1 VAKLEKSLMPK
12 LAAVPLDIPEV
23 LLITPRKFKDDR
35 GYFTETYQATDFAEL
50 GIRCSFVQDNQALSI
65 PSKTVRGLHFQRP
78 PMSQAKLVR
87 VLRGAIFDAV
97 VDIRRGSPTYGR
109 WCVATLT
116 AEGGEQLFVPHG
128 FAHAYCTLEP
138 NTEVFYKVDN
148 LYSKDCDAGLLWN
161 DPTIGIT
168 WPIAER
174 DAVVSEKD
182 RNLPLLVNFN
192 TPFQAQGV

>member
-1 VAKLEKSLMPK
+1 MPK
-12 LAAVPLDIPEV
+12 LAAVPLDIPDV
-23 LLITPRKFKDDR
+23 LLITPQKFKDSR

-50 GIRCSFVQDNQALSI
+50 GIRCSFVQDSQALSI
-65 PSKTVRGLHFQRP
+65 PSNTVRGLHFQRP

-87 VLRGAIFDAV
+87 VLRGRIFDAV

-109 WCVATLT
+109 WCAATIT

-148 LYSKDCDAGLLWN
+148 LYSKECDGGVLWN
-161 DPTIGIT
+161 DPTIGIS
-168 WPIAER
+168 WPVAEQ
-174 DAVVSEKD
+174 DAIMSEKD

-192 TPFQAQGV
+192 TPFQAHGV

>member
-1 VAKLEKSLMPK
+1 MEKLENSLMPK
-12 LAAVPLDIPEV
+12 LAVIPLDIPEV
-23 LLITPRKFKDDR
+23 LLITPQRFKDNR

-65 PSKTVRGLHFQRP
+65 PTNTVRGLHFQRP

-87 VLRGAIFDAV
+87 VLRGRIFDAV

-109 WCVATLT
+109 WCAATLT

-128 FAHAYCTLEP
+128 FAHSYCTLEP

-148 LYSKDCDAGLLWN
+148 LYSKECDGGVLWN
-161 DPTIGIT
+161 DPTIGIS

-174 DAVVSEKD
+174 DAILSEKD

-192 TPFQAQGV
+192 TPFQALGV

>member
-1 VAKLEKSLMPK
+1 MPK
-12 LAAVPLDIPEV
+12 LAAVPLDIPDV
-23 LLITPRKFKDDR
+23 LLITPQKFKDSR

-50 GIRCSFVQDNQALSI
+50 GIRCSFVQDSQALSI
-65 PSKTVRGLHFQRP
+65 PSNTVRGLHFQRP

-87 VLRGAIFDAV
+87 VLRGRIFDAV

-109 WCVATLT
+109 WCAATLT

-161 DPTIGIT
+161 DPTIGIS
-168 WPIAER
+168 WPVAEQ
-174 DAVVSEKD
+174 DAIMSEKD

-192 TPFQAQGV
+192 TPFQAHGA

>member
-1 VAKLEKSLMPK
+1 MPK
-12 LAAVPLDIPEV
+12 LAAVPLDVPEV
-23 LLITPRKFKDDR
+23 LLITPQKFTDNR
-35 GYFTETYQATDFAEL
+35 GYFAETYQATDFAEL
-50 GIRCSFVQDNQALSI
+50 GIRCSFVQDSQALSI
-65 PSKTVRGLHFQRP
+65 QSNTVRGLHFQRP

-87 VLRGAIFDAV
+87 VLRGRIFDAV

-109 WCVATLT
+109 WCAATLT

-148 LYSKDCDAGLLWN
+148 LYSKECDGGVLWN
-161 DPTIGIT
+161 DPAIGIS
-168 WPIAER
+168 WPVAER
-174 DAVVSEKD
+174 DAIMSEKD

>member
-1 VAKLEKSLMPK
+1 MPK

-23 LLITPRKFKDDR
+23 LLITPQKFKDNR
-35 GYFTETYQATDFAEL
+35 GYFTETYQTTDFAEL
-50 GIRCSFVQDNQALSI
+50 GIRCSFVQDSQALSI
-65 PSKTVRGLHFQRP
+65 QSKTVRGLHFQRP

-87 VLRGAIFDAV
+87 VLRGRIFDAV

-109 WCVATLT
+109 WCAATLT

-138 NTEVFYKVDN
+138 NTEVFYKFDN
-148 LYSKDCDAGLLWN
+148 LYSKECDGGVLWN
-161 DPTIGIT
+161 DPTIGIS

-174 DAVVSEKD
+174 DAILSEKD
-182 RNLPLLVNFN
+182 RNLPLLVNLN
-192 TPFQAQGV
+192 TPFQALGV

>member
-1 VAKLEKSLMPK
+1 MPK
-12 LAAVPLDIPEV
+12 LAAVPLDIPDV
-23 LLITPRKFKDDR
+23 LLITPQKFKDSR

-50 GIRCSFVQDNQALSI
+50 GIRCSFVQDSQALSI
-65 PSKTVRGLHFQRP
+65 PSNTVRGLHFQRP

-109 WCVATLT
+109 WCAATLT

-148 LYSKDCDAGLLWN
+148 LYSKECDGGVLWN
-161 DPTIGIT
+161 DPTIGIS

-174 DAVVSEKD
+174 DAILSEKD
-182 RNLPLLVNFN
+182 RNLPLLVNFD

>member
-1 VAKLEKSLMPK
+1 MPK
-12 LAAVPLDIPEV
+12 LAAVSLDIPEV

-35 GYFTETYQATDFAEL
+35 GHFTETYQATDFAEL

-65 PSKTVRGLHFQRP
+65 PSNTVRGLHFQRP
-78 PMSQAKLVR
+78 PMSQAKLMR
-87 VLRGAIFDAV
+87 VLRGRIFDAV

-109 WCVATLT
+109 WCAATIS

-161 DPTIGIT
+161 DPTIGIS

-174 DAVVSEKD
+174 DAILSEKD

-192 TPFQAQGV
+192 TPFQALGV